1 MLKGISPGAFPPS
14 QLCAN
19 GFETNSS
26 VCSGDSGGEPPKVIL
41 HLNICEPKTGAYNI
55 KLFRQETLNLL
66 NIHFLC

>member
-26 VCSGDSGGEPPKVIL
+26 VCSGDSGGKPSKVVL
-41 HLNICEPKTGAYNI
+41 HKNMCEPETGACNI
-55 KLFRQETLNLL
+55 KFFRKVNL
-66 NIHFLC
+66 